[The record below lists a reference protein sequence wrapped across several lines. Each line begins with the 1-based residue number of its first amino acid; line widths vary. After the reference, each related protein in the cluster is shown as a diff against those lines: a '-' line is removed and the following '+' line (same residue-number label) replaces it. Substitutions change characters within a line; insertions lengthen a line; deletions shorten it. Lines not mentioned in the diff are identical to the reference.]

1 MPPSPSA
8 AGPSPFSAPN
18 SSTSSSS
25 SSASS
30 TKRSVGAY
38 IVNKRLGNGSFATV
52 WRGYHRHTLQPVAIK
67 SISLAKLA
75 SNRKHVANLE
85 SEIECMRALQH
96 ENVVRLIETHDSER
110 HKYLIM
116 EFCEGGD
123 LSHYL
128 RKHKQP
134 LPLPLAQRFATQLK
148 NGLQVLH
155 SRQLIH
161 RDLKPQNLLLD
172 QSTSPYTATLKLA
185 DFGFARSL
193 LADDMA
199 ATLCG
204 SPLYMA
210 PEILKYQAY
219 DAKADLWSVGS
230 HTVRDGSGT
239 GALHWSES
247 HTAARPHRERGGQLA
262 SQCGGECGV

>member
-1 MPPSPSA
+1 MSQPSQRLVTVMPPSPTSA
-8 AGPSPFSAPN
+8 LPSPAST
-18 SSTSSSS
+18 SSTSSSPQS
-25 SSASS
+25 DSS

-38 IVNKRLGNGSFATV
+38 IVTKRLGNGSFATV

-148 NGLQVLH
+148 NGLHVLH

-185 DFGFARSL
+185 DFGQQSR
-193 LADDMA
+193 D
-199 ATLCG
+199 TLTRRKRRIHG
-204 SPLYMA
+204 PYS
-210 PEILKYQAY
+210 
-219 DAKADLWSVGS
+219 
-230 HTVRDGSGT
+230 
-239 GALHWSES
+239 
-247 HTAARPHRERGGQLA
+247 
-262 SQCGGECGV
+262 